1 MGSITKFKKKSS
13 LFDKEQFNA
22 LAQEYSEIS
31 AQIKLLDER
40 KKKLSAL
47 LKSGAVENGVRDDKG
62 SSYLEVSDFI
72 VGNVAKKSVKLN
84 QDKAVALLKEKGLE
98 DCIDV
103 VTVETVNSDKL
114 NSAVSTGKISLNEVE
129 SVTDISTSYSVSVKV
144 KEEMPEVQ
152 QTTLK
157 AAKRK

>member
-1 MGSITKFKKKSS
+1 MGSITKLKKKSAS
-13 LFDKEQFNA
+13 FDREQFNA

-129 SVTDISTSYSVSVKV
+129 SVTDISTSYSVSVKA